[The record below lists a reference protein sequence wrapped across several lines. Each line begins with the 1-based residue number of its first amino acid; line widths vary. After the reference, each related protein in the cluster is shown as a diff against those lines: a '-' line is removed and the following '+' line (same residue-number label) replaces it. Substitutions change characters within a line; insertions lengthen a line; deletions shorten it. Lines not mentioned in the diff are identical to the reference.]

1 MMMKLTVKVR
11 LKQLTK
17 ETLFEAY
24 KREEVLGYCKRCGN
38 YGKNYSCPEFEFDT
52 IRYLEP
58 YNYATII
65 LTEIDTQPI
74 KAQIDRFGIGDF
86 RSDVFNNYIK
96 NKPNDVVDI
105 KSAISMYA
113 FNNIKNQM
121 TDKLIQIEKDIDNLV
136 GLPPGSCTRCSTC
149 LKQQGK
155 PCIYPETLRY
165 SLEALGFMVS
175 DIYKKCFDL
184 ELGWTKGELPVAFN
198 SCSALMTKEKICEG
212 VILDK
217 LDGIVLNISEKE

>member
-1 MMMKLTVKVR
+1 MKLTVKVR

-52 IRYLEP
+52 IRYLEQ

-65 LTEIDTQPI
+65 MTEIDTKPI
-74 KAQIDRFGIGDF
+74 KAQIDKFDIDDL
-86 RSDVFNNYIK
+86 RSDVYNNYVK
-96 NKPNDVVDI
+96 NKPDKIVDI
-105 KSAISMYA
+105 NSIITMYA
-113 FNNIKNQM
+113 FNNIKNQI
-121 TDKLIQIEKDIDNLV
+121 TDKLIQIEKDIDNSV

-175 DIYKKCFDL
+175 DIYKKFFDL
-184 ELGWTKGELPVAFN
+184 ELGWTKGELPVIFN
-198 SCSALMTKEKICEG
+198 SCSVLMTEDRISKD
-212 VILDK
+212 VILDE
-217 LDGIVLNISEKE
+217 LDGIVLN

>member
-1 MMMKLTVKVR
+1 MKLTVKVR

-65 LTEIDTQPI
+65 ITEIHTKPI
-74 KAQIDRFGIGDF
+74 KAQIDKFDIDDL
-86 RSDVFNNYIK
+86 RSDVYNNYVK
-96 NKPNDVVDI
+96 NKPDKIVDI
-105 KSAISMYA
+105 NSVISMYA
-113 FNNIKNQM
+113 FNNIKNQI
-121 TDKLIQIEKDIDNLV
+121 TDKLIQIEKDIDNSV

-175 DIYKKCFDL
+175 DIYKKFFDL
-184 ELGWTKGELPVAFN
+184 ELGWTKSNLPVTFN
-198 SCSALMTKEKICEG
+198 SCSALMTKEKISED

-217 LDGIVLNISEKE
+217 LDGIVLNISYKE

>member
-1 MMMKLTVKVR
+1 MTEVD
-11 LKQLTK
+11 TK
-17 ETLFEAY
+17 
-24 KREEVLGYCKRCGN
+24 
-38 YGKNYSCPEFEFDT
+38 
-52 IRYLEP
+52 
-58 YNYATII
+58 
-65 LTEIDTQPI
+65 PI
-74 KAQIDRFGIGDF
+74 KAQIDKFEIADLG
-86 RSDVFNNYIK
+86 SDVFNYYIK
-96 NKPNDVVDI
+96 SKPDEIVDI
-105 KSAISMYA
+105 NSVISMYA

-121 TDKLIQIEKDIDNLV
+121 TDKLIEIEKDMDNTV

-155 PCIYPETLRY
+155 LCIYPETIRY

-175 DIYKKCFDL
+175 DIYKKCFNL

-198 SCSALMTKEKICEG
+198 SCSALMTKDKISED

>member
-52 IRYLEP
+52 IRYLEQ

-65 LTEIDTQPI
+65 MTEIDTKPI
-74 KAQIDRFGIGDF
+74 KAQIDKFDIDDL
-86 RSDVFNNYIK
+86 RSDVYNNYVK
-96 NKPNDVVDI
+96 NKPDKIVDI
-105 KSAISMYA
+105 NSIITMYA
-113 FNNIKNQM
+113 FNNIKNQI
-121 TDKLIQIEKDIDNLV
+121 TDKLIQIEKDIDNSV

-175 DIYKKCFDL
+175 DIYKKFFDL
-184 ELGWTKGELPVAFN
+184 ELGWTKGELPVIFN
-198 SCSALMTKEKICEG
+198 SCSVLMTEDRISKD
-212 VILDK
+212 VILDE
-217 LDGIVLNISEKE
+217 LDGIVLN